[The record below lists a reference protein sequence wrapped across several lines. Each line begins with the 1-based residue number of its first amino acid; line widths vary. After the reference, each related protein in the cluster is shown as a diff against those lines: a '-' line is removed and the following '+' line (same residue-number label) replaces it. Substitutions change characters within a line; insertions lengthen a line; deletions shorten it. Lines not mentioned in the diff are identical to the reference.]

1 MRIIGIT
8 GGVGAGK
15 TLVLS
20 YIETHYN
27 CRVIRADEVAHLLYE
42 PGRECYVKIVEL
54 LGERILGSE
63 MSGNYRKIDK
73 QRMAQVIFDDRELLN
88 KVNNIV
94 HPAVREYITEQIELE
109 RSRGILDFL
118 FIEAALLIEEHYN
131 EITDEIWYI
140 YASKEVRRKR
150 LMENRGYS
158 DGKIDNIMSGQLSED
173 EFRKYSQAVIS
184 NNGDLEKTYSEI
196 NKLLGERLV

>member
-1 MRIIGIT
+1 
-8 GGVGAGK
+8 
-15 TLVLS
+15 
-20 YIETHYN
+20 
-27 CRVIRADEVAHLLYE
+27 VAHLLYE